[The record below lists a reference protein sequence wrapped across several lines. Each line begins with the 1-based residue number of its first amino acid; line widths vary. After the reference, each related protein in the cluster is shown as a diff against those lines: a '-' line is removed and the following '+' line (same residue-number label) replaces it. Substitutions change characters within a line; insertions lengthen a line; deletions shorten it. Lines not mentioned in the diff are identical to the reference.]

1 MSETTRPSRFSPRTL
16 RWVLI
21 GSLALNVLVI
31 GAVASTFCISHF
43 GGSSHAG
50 GFKSPPLL
58 GFARTLPRERS
69 DVIRQKVADA
79 QPNLETARRGIRDA
93 RAAVRAALSAEPFD
107 QAKFDTALD
116 GIVEADTKEARAKA
130 TLFADT
136 VRELTPQ
143 ERIHLHEWLDKRRPN
158 R

>member
-1 MSETTRPSRFSPRTL
+1 MSETTRPPRFSPRTL

-21 GSLALNVLVI
+21 GSLALNVLII
-31 GAVASTFCISHF
+31 GAVVSTFCISHF
-43 GGSSHAG
+43 DGPPHQQ

-69 DVIRQKVADA
+69 DIVRQKVADA
-79 QPNLETARRGIRDA
+79 QPGLETARRGIRDA

-107 QAKFDTALD
+107 QAKFDAALD

-136 VRELTPQ
+136 VHELTPQ
-143 ERIHLHEWLDKRRPN
+143 ERIQLHEWLDKRRPN

>member
-1 MSETTRPSRFSPRTL
+1 MSETTRPPRFSPRTL

-21 GSLALNVLVI
+21 GSLALNVLVL

-43 GGSSHAG
+43 GGPPHQA
-50 GFKSPPLL
+50 FKSPPLL

-69 DVIRQKVADA
+69 DMIRQKVADA
-79 QPNLETARRGIRDA
+79 QPGLETARRGIRDA

-107 QAKFDTALD
+107 QSKFNAALD
-116 GIVEADTKEARAKA
+116 VIVDADTKEARAKA
-130 TLFADT
+130 TLFADI
-136 VRELTPQ
+136 VLALTPQ
-143 ERIHLHEWLDKRRPN
+143 ERIQLHEWLDKRRPN